1 MSDLENHIYNSNSEQ
16 TPKLDTVPHNLA
28 GQRFDQIIA
37 KMFPE
42 FSRAK
47 LKTWIQAG
55 KVTVNGHQLKPK
67 DKLKGGETI
76 SLLAEAEPVVHTEAQ
91 NIDLPIIYEDECLLI
106 INKPAGLV
114 VHPGAGNSDKTL
126 MNGLLHYCPS
136 IEGVPRAGIVHR
148 LDKDTTG
155 LMVVAKNLPAHSHLV
170 SEMEQRLIKREY
182 LSICR
187 NVPTAGGTINKPIG
201 RHATQRTKMAVWESG
216 LGKSRTAVTHYR
228 VLKKFAKHTLL
239 RCKLETGR
247 THQIRVHLAW
257 RGYPL
262 VGDQTYGGRMQTPRG
277 ASDDL
282 IKTLRSFKRQALHAT
297 QLGFMHPEHKKYY
310 QWQIPIPND
319 FQNLLDA
326 LQNDLDENS

>member
-1 MSDLENHIYNSNSEQ
+1 MSDVHKNEIKNSAECPEKLE
-16 TPKLDTVPHNLA
+16 TVPHNLA

-47 LKTWIQAG
+47 LQTWIKAG
-55 KVTVNGHQLKPK
+55 KVLVNGQQLKPK
-67 DKLKGGETI
+67 EKLRGGETV
-76 SLLAEAEPVVHTEAQ
+76 SLKPEAEAVVHTEAQ
-91 NIDLPIIYEDECLLI
+91 AINLPIIYEDDSLLI

-114 VHPGAGNSDKTL
+114 VHPGAGNSDQPL

-155 LMVVAKNLPAHSHLV
+155 LMVVAKTLQAHAHLV

-182 LSICR
+182 LAICR
-187 NVPTAGGTINKPIG
+187 NVPTAGGKINQPIG

-216 LGKSRTAVTHYR
+216 LGKSRPAVTHYR
-228 VLKKFAKHTLL
+228 VLEKFARHTLL

-262 VGDQTYGGRMQTPRG
+262 VGDQTYGGRLQTPRG
-277 ASDDL
+277 ASESLVDV
-282 IKTLRSFKRQALHAT
+282 LRNFKRQALHAT
-297 QLGFMHPEHKKYY
+297 QLGFIHPEHKKYY
-310 QWQIPIPND
+310 QWQIPVPTD
-319 FQNLLDA
+319 LQKLLDT
-326 LQNDLDENS
+326 LKEDLDERT